1 MGKLCEP
8 DRVVHHQRLRPKPLN
23 KEVRT
28 AMLCI
33 VLCRFHASIVKDLV
47 VKLGLNFQ
55 KWWTSS
61 PKSRAAIPVVVW
73 CCRASFRNTL
83 ILAVACRL
91 SLGVTI
97 RLQRKT
103 ANRHSTARQLWGS
116 SCLVRPSISSCLI
129 TASSFGLCNAK
140 VLEAAGCSR

>member
-1 MGKLCEP
+1 
-8 DRVVHHQRLRPKPLN
+8 
-23 KEVRT
+23 
-28 AMLCI
+28 MLCI

-55 KWWTSS
+55 KWWTTS
-61 PKSRAAIPVVVW
+61 PKSRVAIPVVVW
-73 CCRASFRNTL
+73 RCLLSFRNTL

-97 RLQRKT
+97 RLRRTT
-103 ANRHSTARQLWGS
+103 ASSHLTAQLFWGS
-116 SCLVRPSISSCLI
+116 GCLVRQKISICLV
-129 TASSFGLCNAK
+129 TVSSFGLDSTR